1 MCIGDLRC
9 LGTCA
14 RVGGHR
20 GEALGPVDVQWLR
33 WVKLQRQ
40 GRDARGKDGTADGEI
55 DADRFLIGVRLFF
68 QRAESCGGVL
78 RRGKVAHGSRRWLLG
93 SRLGRS
99 TICLAADLKS
109 RSGGGSNDVEGWH
122 DDVG

>member
-1 MCIGDLRC
+1 MALRMARSTPIGFSSVFDFFSNVQTWILI
-9 LGTCA
+9 LDFGDFDFEIQKHMWYKLACA
-14 RVGGHR
+14 CVG
-20 GEALGPVDVQWLR
+20 
-33 WVKLQRQ
+33 
-40 GRDARGKDGTADGEI
+40 
-55 DADRFLIGVRLFF
+55 LFAVVG
-68 QRAESCGGVL
+68 AESCGGVL